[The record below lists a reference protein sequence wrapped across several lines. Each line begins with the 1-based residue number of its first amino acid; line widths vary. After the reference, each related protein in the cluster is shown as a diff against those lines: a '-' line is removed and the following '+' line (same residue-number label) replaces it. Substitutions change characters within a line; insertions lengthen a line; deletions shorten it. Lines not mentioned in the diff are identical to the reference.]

1 MENIYLPR
9 ELFTEE
15 FKDYSNE
22 AKLAFSILLT
32 DSEILSNAI
41 SVTDLMSV
49 ARLIDTLGKDRL
61 QNLKKNFQRKFV
73 LGVYRSECYCFYTKF
88 KQKKRIVKNNNS
100 RS

>member
-1 MENIYLPR
+1 MENIYLPM

-32 DSEILSNAI
+32 DSEMLSNAI

-49 ARLIDTLGKDRL
+49 ARLIDALGKDRL
-61 QNLKKNFQRKFV
+61 QNLKKKLSEEIRIR
-73 LGVYRSECYCFYTKF
+73 GVS
-88 KQKKRIVKNNNS
+88 
-100 RS
+100 

>member
-32 DSEILSNAI
+32 DSEMLSNAI
-41 SVTDLMSV
+41 SVTDLMPV
-49 ARLIDTLGKDRL
+49 ARLIDALGKDRL
-61 QNLKKNFQRKFV
+61 QNLKKKLSEEIRIR
-73 LGVYRSECYCFYTKF
+73 GVS
-88 KQKKRIVKNNNS
+88 
-100 RS
+100 

>member
-1 MENIYLPR
+1 MENIYLPK

-32 DSEILSNAI
+32 DSEMLSNAI

-49 ARLIDTLGKDRL
+49 ARLIDALGKERL
-61 QNLKKNFQRKFV
+61 QKLKKKLSEEIRNR
-73 LGVYRSECYCFYTKF
+73 GVS
-88 KQKKRIVKNNNS
+88 
-100 RS
+100 

>member
-32 DSEILSNAI
+32 DSEMLSNAI
-41 SVTDLMSV
+41 SVTDLMSA
-49 ARLIDTLGKDRL
+49 ARLIDALAKDRL
-61 QNLKKNFQRKFV
+61 QNLKKKLSEEIRIR
-73 LGVYRSECYCFYTKF
+73 GVS
-88 KQKKRIVKNNNS
+88 
-100 RS
+100 

>member
-32 DSEILSNAI
+32 DSEMLSNAI

-49 ARLIDTLGKDRL
+49 ARLIDALGKESFAKLEEKTFR
-61 QNLKKNFQRKFV
+61 
-73 LGVYRSECYCFYTKF
+73 G
-88 KQKKRIVKNNNS
+88 NS
-100 RS
+100 Y

>member
-15 FKDYSNE
+15 FKDYSNG

-32 DSEILSNAI
+32 DSEMLSNAI

-49 ARLIDTLGKDRL
+49 ARLIDALGKDRL
-61 QNLKKNFQRKFV
+61 QNLKKKLSEEIRIR
-73 LGVYRSECYCFYTKF
+73 GVS
-88 KQKKRIVKNNNS
+88 
-100 RS
+100 

>member
-32 DSEILSNAI
+32 DSEMLSNAI
-41 SVTDLMSV
+41 SVTD
-49 ARLIDTLGKDRL
+49 RL
-61 QNLKKNFQRKFV
+61 QNLKKKLSEEIRIR
-73 LGVYRSECYCFYTKF
+73 GVS
-88 KQKKRIVKNNNS
+88 
-100 RS
+100 

>member
-9 ELFTEE
+9 EFFTEE

-32 DSEILSNAI
+32 DSEMLSNAI

-49 ARLIDTLGKDRL
+49 ARLIDALGKDRL
-61 QNLKKNFQRKFV
+61 QNLKKKLSEEIRIR
-73 LGVYRSECYCFYTKF
+73 GVS
-88 KQKKRIVKNNNS
+88 
-100 RS
+100 

>member
-32 DSEILSNAI
+32 DSEMLSNAI

-49 ARLIDTLGKDRL
+49 ARLIDALGKDRL
-61 QNLKKNFQRKFV
+61 KNFQRKFV

>member
-1 MENIYLPR
+1 M
-9 ELFTEE
+9 FTEE

-32 DSEILSNAI
+32 DSEMLSNAI

-61 QNLKKNFQRKFV
+61 QNLKKKLSEEIRIR
-73 LGVYRSECYCFYTKF
+73 GVS
-88 KQKKRIVKNNNS
+88 
-100 RS
+100 